1 LYGRRTG
8 ELRLRPFDY
17 ADAGL
22 FFPAY
27 PPQDRLRAYGVF
39 GGMPAYLAAGDPGR
53 PLAENVRR
61 TVLREDAYLRR
72 EPEYLLLQ
80 ERWVDNPVAYLW
92 VLRGI
97 AGGRPQPGEIA
108 NAAGFRSAS
117 DIAPVLARLR
127 EFRLVERLTPV
138 TAEPNGR
145 VSRYLVADPFLAFW

>member
-1 LYGRRTG
+1 LLAYVGDYARGRRVGFVIDEFPYYCDSSPGLPSVLQRWWDRVGRHTRIMLVLAGSHVAFMEELVLAGRALYGRRTG

-17 ADAGL
+17 PAAGL
-22 FFPAY
+22 FFPAS

-80 ERWVDNPVAYLW
+80 ERSVD
-92 VLRGI
+92 
-97 AGGRPQPGEIA
+97 
-108 NAAGFRSAS
+108 
-117 DIAPVLARLR
+117 
-127 EFRLVERLTPV
+127 
-138 TAEPNGR
+138 
-145 VSRYLVADPFLAFW
+145 